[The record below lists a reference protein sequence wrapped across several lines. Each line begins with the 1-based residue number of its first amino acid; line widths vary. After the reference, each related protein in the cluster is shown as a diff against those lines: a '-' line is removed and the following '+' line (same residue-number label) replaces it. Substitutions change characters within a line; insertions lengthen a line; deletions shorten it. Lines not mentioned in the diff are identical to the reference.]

1 MRIKLFINERRVA
14 LSAQVYGLL
23 LLSRLSSDAA
33 LQTSGEERQPAGDD
47 IILEQL
53 RLTHTHTHPHN
64 QVFTANHIAASFHI
78 SSGHLNPLMIHQDRR
93 SHVYCKSPG
102 HLGHL
107 VWICTVCLVLINLC

>member
-14 LSAQVYGLL
+14 LSAQVYGFL

-53 RLTHTHTHPHN
+53 RLSHTHTHTSTQSSVHRKPYCHVFPHKLGP
-64 QVFTANHIAASFHI
+64 FKSFNDTPG
-78 SSGHLNPLMIHQDRR
+78 SSQP
-93 SHVYCKSPG
+93 
-102 HLGHL
+102 
-107 VWICTVCLVLINLC
+107 CLL